1 MDLAKHFWTLITWA
15 FAIGVVGSIAT
26 VVLFALE
33 LARVAL
39 SKDDTAQDYT
49 PQDSTNS

>member
-1 MDLAKHFWTLITWA
+1 MDLGKLFWIAITWV
-15 FAIGVVGSIAT
+15 FAIGVVGSVAT
-26 VVLFALE
+26 VVLFAAE

-49 PQDSTNS
+49 PQDSTSS